1 MSLRASKASLAAARA
16 AQLARH
22 VQYHYSYSTD
32 RGEYCADLSDLD
44 SDPKTCKIDSLDIR
58 GKPQGLTSPDTNLY
72 QGVL

>member
-1 MSLRASKASLAAARA
+1 MLAGIIVAGWDEVNGG
-16 AQLARH
+16 QVFSIPLGG
-22 VQYHYSYSTD
+22 